1 MNEKDEDLFEAIK
14 GKDLQR
20 VKDLINSLHPANVNA
35 ATPDGWTPLMEAASL
50 DDKEKADESASKIKG
65 KIADVLLKADAN
77 PNAKKK
83 YGWTALM
90 EAAHCGN
97 SAVLNVLLSE
107 KYAADTTS
115 ALDGKWTALSA
126 AYEGWSSATPE
137 RANVYKQVA
146 EKLRQSGA
154 E

>member
-1 MNEKDEDLFEAIK
+1 MNEKDINLFNAIK
-14 GKDLQR
+14 LNKDPEE
-20 VKDLINSLHPANVNA
+20 VKRLIKAGANVNA
-35 ATPDGWTPLMEAASL
+35 AKEDGWTPLMEAASL
-50 DDKEKADESASKIKG
+50 DDE
-65 KIADVLLKADAN
+65 KIADEITKILLAADAN

-90 EAAHCGN
+90 EAAYCGN
-97 SAVLNVLLSE
+97 LSAVGSLID
-107 KYAADTTS
+107 ADAHTMM

-137 RANVYKQVA
+137 RANVYRNVA